1 VLGSSVPGTI
11 SIGSKRCSYSQAHGL
26 AGDRTVTLQCPSKTR
41 LRTTGDRAGGVSGRA
56 GASARRIT
64 SSAISRVATVK
75 GIPVVGKASLFAGRR
90 RNEDLGRSVFSRG
103 FLPRGQRAGDSGCPE
118 DAEEGNAVAHTP

>member
-1 VLGSSVPGTI
+1 
-11 SIGSKRCSYSQAHGL
+11 
-26 AGDRTVTLQCPSKTR
+26 
-41 LRTTGDRAGGVSGRA
+41 
-56 GASARRIT
+56 
-64 SSAISRVATVK
+64 VK

-90 RNEDLGRSVFSRG
+90 QNEDLGRSVFSRG